1 MASSALSRP
10 AVSNRASARCLV
22 REVSSAPGWLQHMRE
37 RPALQVLPSGM
48 TPAEHLNAD
57 KLSRA
62 QILALERELDNGE
75 SIYWLRRFNKA
86 LSSLPDDETAVRAI
100 MRPVWNELAY
110 NLESFNP
117 LFTAAV
123 LKVQNTLGSSDYEAR
138 DTALAHL
145 IQPLAGEYGLHH
157 SIPLGNT
164 HRQLFAEFY
173 ESVTGEQLSELLAQE
188 NQPPAAAQALFERML
203 TDVSTGG
210 GREDPVEQA
219 SYALGYNLAVEY
231 LAQYEKGWLLDSFRE
246 LNRRVLAPAGREVEW
261 LFLEV
266 HADGEPEHADLGHA
280 AVAAFAPECF
290 KDAVRQGIR
299 DHDTDFSAFYQCLTE
314 MLEAQI

>member
-1 MASSALSRP
+1 
-10 AVSNRASARCLV
+10 
-22 REVSSAPGWLQHMRE
+22 
-37 RPALQVLPSGM
+37 
-48 TPAEHLNAD
+48 
-57 KLSRA
+57 
-62 QILALERELDNGE
+62 
-75 SIYWLRRFNKA
+75 
-86 LSSLPDDETAVRAI
+86 

-231 LAQYEKGWLLDSFRE
+231 LAQYEKVRVAPGIFVALYRVYSFCIARQV
-246 LNRRVLAPAGREVEW
+246 RRVRHICLQGCPIKNDFEHNGLGEMSKIKLRLGNFCDLVCFNFEKFSVFDLPPSEKFQFYDLLGPWGFGAGLRAAPLRAHSPRSLA
-261 LFLEV
+261 
-266 HADGEPEHADLGHA
+266 
-280 AVAAFAPECF
+280 
-290 KDAVRQGIR
+290 
-299 DHDTDFSAFYQCLTE
+299 
-314 MLEAQI
+314 